1 MAKRGRKDKMERKSR
16 QKMVGECHSIR
27 QSANA
32 MVFFSSFW
40 VEKLQAEDRLH
51 FKATRWGGEI
61 LAERQSRVASVALG
75 ELTSGAVRGF
85 ISVER
90 GGAVAVAITT

>member
-32 MVFFSSFW
+32 MVFFLIFLGR
-40 VEKLQAEDRLH
+40 KATAEDRLH

-75 ELTSGAVRGF
+75 ELTSG
-85 ISVER
+85 
-90 GGAVAVAITT
+90 GGSEGIY